1 MRKLLRGKIYT
12 FIAVFVVV
20 GVIASLPAYIFY
32 SRVEKAITDENNKQ
46 AISLAASLSSF
57 IENNSDKYEKLYS
70 AAGSSDGEN
79 DTEYRETM
87 IQLFL
92 DIKESTGAKSIYT
105 EKYIPEAG
113 LVNILDTEVT
123 SREDGTSPATT
134 DKINSIKKTAL
145 QKFSRA
151 FSGLPE
157 HDKSEKLI
165 SAFAPIKN
173 KETGKILGI
182 VGVDFSTDYVRSVI
196 EGIRNM
202 ILTAYLLSILL
213 VGLALNTLIVIR
225 YKSMIT
231 DYMTNLYNKYHFENC
246 IKWCIKDAL
255 KSGSPFSVMVIDI
268 DDFKIVNDRCGHI
281 VGDEVLKK
289 IAISIK
295 ENTRD
300 DDLCFRYGGDE
311 FVVILPNT
319 TKEQAAYAGKR
330 MQSKLPLKNLLGEDP
345 TDLNISLSVGI
356 AQWEPRMSAE
366 DITEWADR
374 AMYASKTTG
383 KNRLTL
389 SENPA

>member
-12 FIAVFVVV
+12 FIAVFIIV

-32 SRVEKAITDENNKQ
+32 SRVEKAITAESEKQ
-46 AISLAASLSSF
+46 AISLVASLSSF

-70 AAGSSDGEN
+70 TAGSSNGEN
-79 DTEYRETM
+79 GTDYREPL

-92 DIKESTGAKSIYT
+92 DIKKSTGAKSIYT
-105 EKYIPEAG
+105 EKYISETG
-113 LVNILDTEVT
+113 LVHILDTENNT
-123 SREDGTSPATT
+123 REDGTPQVTT
-134 DKINSIKKTAL
+134 GKINSLKTMAL
-145 QKFSRA
+145 QKDIGAVSRIM
-151 FSGLPE
+151 E

-165 SAFAPIKN
+165 SAFAPIKK
-173 KETGKILGI
+173 KETGEILGI
-182 VGVDFSTDYVRSVI
+182 VGVDFSTDHVRSVI

-202 ILTAYLLSILL
+202 MLTAYLVSILL
-213 VGLALNTLIVIR
+213 VGLALNALLLIR
-225 YKSMIT
+225 YKNMIT
-231 DYMTNLYNKYHFENC
+231 DYMTNLYNKYHFETC

-255 KSGSPFSVMVIDI
+255 ISGSPFSVMVIDI

-289 IAISIK
+289 IAFSIK

-311 FVVILPNT
+311 FIVILPNT
-319 TKEQAAYAGKR
+319 TKKQAASVGER
-330 MQSKLPLKNLLGEDP
+330 IQSKLSLKNLIGENP
-345 TDLNISLSVGI
+345 ADLNISLSLGI
-356 AQWEPRMSAE
+356 AQWESGMSAE

>member
-20 GVIASLPAYIFY
+20 GVITSLPAYIFY
-32 SRVEKAITDENNKQ
+32 GRIEIAITDESNKQ
-46 AISLAASLSSF
+46 ATSLAASLSSF

-70 AAGSSDGEN
+70 SDGDN
-79 DTEYRETM
+79 GTEYRETM

-92 DIKESTGAKSIYT
+92 DIKKSTGAKSIYT
-105 EKYIPEAG
+105 EKYIPETG
-113 LVNILDTEVT
+113 MVHILDTEDT
-123 SREDGTSPATT
+123 LKEDGTPPVTT
-134 DKINSIKKTAL
+134 EKINSMKTMAM
-145 QKFSRA
+145 QKD
-151 FSGLPE
+151 SGVVSHILE

-165 SAFAPIKN
+165 SAFAPIKK
-173 KETGKILGI
+173 KETGEILGL

-202 ILTAYLLSILL
+202 ILTAYLVSILL
-213 VGLALNTLIVIR
+213 VGLAVNTLLIIR

-231 DYMTNLYNKYHFENC
+231 DYMTNLYNKYHFETC
-246 IKWCIKDAL
+246 IKWCVKDAL
-255 KSGSPFSVMVIDI
+255 KSGNPFSVMVIDI

-289 IAISIK
+289 IALSIK

-311 FVVILPNT
+311 FIVILPNT
-319 TKEQAAYAGKR
+319 TKEQAALVGER
-330 MQSKLPLKNLLGEDP
+330 MQAKLSLKKLLGEDP
-345 TDLNISLSVGI
+345 ADLNISLSLGI
-356 AQWEPRMSAE
+356 AQWEPKMSTE

-374 AMYASKTTG
+374 AMYTSKTTG